1 MPPFFSSYFFSP
13 AGNQVGD
20 VGAIAIAAMLRPDG
34 VPPPYGLTTLYL
46 QCAKGGGGGRGE
58 GGAVWLDCGAGP

>member
-46 QCAKGGGGGRGE
+46 QCAKGGGG
-58 GGAVWLDCGAGP
+58 